1 MEGLK
6 AQDLRI
12 GNTVDYNGMFLNVA
26 EIIHPAPRN
35 DRFNDEWVIVLYCD
49 GFVTAKLSEL
59 EPITLTEERLI
70 KFGFILNNEWEEIT
84 NPGVQYEKDIKY
96 HNVKKYESKDY
107 DNRFI
112 YFIVEHGFIYCY
124 VTPRYLTKIK
134 NVHQLQNIFYS
145 IKGSELVMD
154 N

>member
-12 GNTVDYNGMFLNVA
+12 GNWVDHLGYIGEVEDIQKETIGVFINGVYCSCYIEDLKP
-26 EIIHPAPRN
+26 IRSTK
-35 DRFNDEWVIVLYCD
+35 EW
-49 GFVTAKLSEL
+49 
-59 EPITLTEERLI
+59 LI